1 LLRWSNSY
9 IQIARLLAAKNE
21 FKVATAAAEKGLDIY
36 QTCLGAESEKTKEA
50 EKSVRAFRKQ
60 IPTGKASV
68 A

>member
-1 LLRWSNSY
+1 M
-9 IQIARLLAAKNE
+9 AAKNE
-21 FKVATAAAEKGLDIY
+21 FKIATTAAEKGLDIY

-60 IPTGKASV
+60 IPTGKASI